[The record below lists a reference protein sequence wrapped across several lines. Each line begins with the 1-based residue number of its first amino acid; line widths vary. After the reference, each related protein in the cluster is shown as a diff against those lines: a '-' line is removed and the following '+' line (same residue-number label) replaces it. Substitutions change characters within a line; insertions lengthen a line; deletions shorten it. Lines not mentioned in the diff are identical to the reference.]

1 MGLARERPF
10 QALEH
15 AAELGVAADQGRAQA
30 ERLEPSGFARGVEW
44 TIEARRP
51 FPSQIPGYSISQ
63 RAHKP
68 QGIEIAGELLASCMP
83 L

>member
-1 MGLARERPF
+1 M
-10 QALEH
+10 
-15 AAELGVAADQGRAQA
+15 
-30 ERLEPSGFARGVEW
+30 
-44 TIEARRP
+44 
-51 FPSQIPGYSISQ
+51 IPGYSISQ